1 MKVARI
7 GLTPVKG
14 TRHQARTEVELT
26 LTGPVDDRV
35 FCLVDPDRRQV
46 LRTVAT
52 APLLGISTYWSGG
65 ILTADIGG
73 ADLSGV
79 PAVTGEPIKVDYW
92 GRQITA
98 QPVSGP
104 WTAAFA
110 EYLNR
115 PVVLAS
121 TRVGDIVYGDS
132 VSMVT
137 TASLASLRV
146 ARRHPG
152 AATDQLDLHSDSA
165 RFRSTFVIDTTDS
178 PHDTAGDEFRWIGH
192 DLDIGSA
199 TVRLTGAIVRCAV
212 VDLHPSTGQSDLRL
226 LKALPSD
233 PAGEPVFG
241 LQGEVVQPGMVWQDC
256 VAAVRVRRTSASEGA
271 PVDSRYRP

>member
-26 LTGPVDDRV
+26 RTGPVGDRV
-35 FCLVDPDRRQV
+35 FCLVDPNRRQV
-46 LRTVAT
+46 LKTVAT
-52 APLLGISTYWSGG
+52 APLLAISTSWSGG

-79 PAVTGEPIKVDYW
+79 PAVTGGAIKVDYW

-104 WTAAFA
+104 WSAAFSD
-110 EYLNR
+110 YLNR
-115 PVVLAS
+115 PVVLAA
-121 TRVGDIVYGDS
+121 THVGDIVYGDS
-132 VSMVT
+132 VSVVT

-146 ARRHPG
+146 ARRRPG
-152 AATDQLDLHSDSA
+152 AATDELDLHSDSA

-178 PHDTAGDEFRWIGH
+178 PYDTAGGELRWIGH

-226 LKALPSD
+226 LKALPRD

-241 LQGEVVQPGMVWQDC
+241 LQGVVVRPGMVRVNS
-256 VAAVRVRRTSASEGA
+256 VAAAQSVEHDRAKES
-271 PVDSRYRP
+271 